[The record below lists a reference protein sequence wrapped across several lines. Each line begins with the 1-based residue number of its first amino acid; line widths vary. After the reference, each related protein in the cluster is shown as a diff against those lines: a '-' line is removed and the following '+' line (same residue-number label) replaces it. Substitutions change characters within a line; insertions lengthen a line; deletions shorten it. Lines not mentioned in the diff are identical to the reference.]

1 MQLPKDIDLEQL
13 YWNLVFGR
21 SKRRISVDELKL
33 NLHKISPPVFFIST
47 GRTGTKWFADL
58 FMQARG
64 FKAFHAPSPDLAAQ
78 NCFAYTLQK
87 TSTLQAEEINT
98 ILGHIFLA
106 GREQQLRYSYK
117 SMKGYIETNNHLTFF
132 APVIAKLLPQAKFV
146 HLYRHPGDFVSSGL
160 KRRWYTSETT
170 QLRQITPA
178 LPPVKDVWDTYNEIQ
193 KIAWL
198 WSETNAFIETFKSDI
213 GTGQSFSFDFSSMT
227 PESLHDLIGF
237 TGAQIPASRL
247 VKRLH
252 QSLNSQ
258 HYAQSEK
265 YNNWPAKEKELLVDI
280 CKPLADKYGYSL

>member
-1 MQLPKDIDLEQL
+1 MQSPKNIDLEQL
-13 YWNLVFGR
+13 YWNIIFGR

-58 FMQARG
+58 FTQARG
-64 FKAFHAPSPDLAAQ
+64 FKTFHAPSPDLAAQ

-87 TSTLQAEEINT
+87 NSSLQTEEINT

-117 SMKGYIETNNHLTFF
+117 SEKAYIETNNHLTFF
-132 APVIAKLLPQAKFV
+132 APVIAALLPQAKFV

-178 LPPVKDVWDTYNEIQ
+178 LPPVKEDFDTYNEIQ

-198 WSETNAFIETFKSDI
+198 WNETNDFIETFKSDI
-213 GTGQSFSFDFSSMT
+213 GEKRSFSFDFSSMT
-227 PESLHDLIGF
+227 LESLSDLIRF
-237 TGAQIPASRL
+237 TGAHIPESRL
-247 VKRLH
+247 KKRLH
-252 QSLNSQ
+252 QSLNGQ
-258 HYAQSEK
+258 LYAQSEK
-265 YNNWPAKEKELLVDI
+265 YQNWPAKEKELLVNM